1 MFHFTIITYPR
12 RKSLIK
18 SISLA
23 SANLKNNFDT
33 ILVHCASSIPGN
45 GPSSVAP
52 SRQLDRLI
60 GGSLSKGP
68 RNLIR
73 LIPLKLIP
81 LFVFQN

>member
-1 MFHFTIITYPR
+1 MFLFTIITYPR

-45 GPSSVAP
+45 GPPRSLPLVNW
-52 SRQLDRLI
+52 I
-60 GGSLSKGP
+60 G
-68 RNLIR
+68 
-73 LIPLKLIP
+73 
-81 LFVFQN
+81 

>member
-1 MFHFTIITYPR
+1 MIHFTIITYPR

-45 GPSSVAP
+45 GPPRSLPLVNW
-52 SRQLDRLI
+52 I
-60 GGSLSKGP
+60 G
-68 RNLIR
+68 
-73 LIPLKLIP
+73 
-81 LFVFQN
+81 